1 MDYKARV
8 ENAVERHLK
17 GREEPE
23 EFARALRHALFPGG
37 ARARPTLCMA
47 IAHACGDD
55 RPALTDGFSA
65 AIEYLHCASLVH
77 DDLPCF
83 DDAPI
88 RRGKPSVHAAF
99 GEATAVLV
107 GDGLIVL
114 AFQTLADV
122 AGTAGERLGPL
133 LSILAESAGAPHGLV
148 AGQAMEME
156 PAYQLSRY
164 HAAKTGA
171 LFEAATAGGA
181 AAAGGDIARWRQVGV
196 KLGAA
201 YQTADDI
208 HDRIA
213 TTPSLGK
220 PIGQDERL
228 ARPNSVD
235 AHGLD
240 GALTVLKRQIED
252 TIDAVPD
259 LAETRFLR
267 TLIEAQTKRFV
278 PAAHSA
284 R

>member
-1 MDYKARV
+1 MDFKTRV
-8 ENAVERHLK
+8 ESALSRHIE
-17 GREEPE
+17 GRDQPE
-23 EFARALRHALFPGG
+23 QFARALRHALFPGG
-37 ARARPTLCMA
+37 ARVRPVLATA

-55 RPALTDGFSA
+55 RPRLTDGFA
-65 AIEYLHCASLVH
+65 AAVEYLHCASLVH

-114 AFQTLADV
+114 AFQALADV
-122 AGTAGERLGPL
+122 ADTAGTRLGPL
-133 LSILAESAGAPHGLV
+133 LAILAESAGTPRGLV

-156 PAYQLSRY
+156 PAFRLNSY

-181 AAAGGDIARWRQVGV
+181 AAAGGDVARWRQVGA

-213 TTPSLGK
+213 TTASLGK

-235 AHGLD
+235 AHGLE

-252 TIDAVPD
+252 TIEAVPD

-267 TLIEAQTKRFV
+267 SLIEAQTRRFV
-278 PAAHSA
+278 PAPRGTA
-284 R
+284 